1 MNYDSSTSTILCTF
15 LNELDTTEK
24 SCSIRYGLC
33 NQELVNSAQAFSTTE
48 TPNSV
53 SLKLTDLSDG
63 AYCYV
68 VTASSD
74 NTTIKVKG
82 NLSKGIH

>member
-1 MNYDSSTSTILCTF
+1 MNYNSATSTIYCTF
-15 LNELDTTEK
+15 LNKLDTTEK
-24 SCSIRYGLC
+24 SCSIKYGLC
-33 NQELVNSAQAFSTTE
+33 NQGLVNSTQGFSATE

-82 NLSKGIH
+82 SLSKDVH